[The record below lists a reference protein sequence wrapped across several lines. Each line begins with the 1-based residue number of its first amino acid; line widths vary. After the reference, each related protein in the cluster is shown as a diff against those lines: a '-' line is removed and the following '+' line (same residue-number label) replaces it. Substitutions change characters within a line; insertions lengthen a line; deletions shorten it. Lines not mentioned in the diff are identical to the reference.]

1 MIDLY
6 IHKKES
12 NYIIKAKKRENE
24 NKRSCHDETVFS
36 FCIKNKDK
44 SEILKNVYNS
54 LILYTKSEL
63 IKNKEEINI
72 RILDKE
78 LFDAFRK
85 SRKSLGKMR
94 DSFTSNNDYEN
105 WKNTFE
111 VKSNLIKIL
120 MKNKSM
126 LNMIYDTLE
135 DNKTLEVIKQI
146 ENIDISLLSKY
157 PDIDKQLKINEDMKS
172 LMKECVLRE
181 IKVDI
186 EETIRTERLI
196 TDLVIYSDG
205 GISIKGNIETGH
217 SYGSVIFDL
226 SDKNNE
232 KCFIKLKGKID
243 LLKYID
249 TKHNVDFMELYAAY
263 RSLKIINEKIKVKEI
278 PEGVNVVI
286 RMDNKSNID
295 IFKGLKKNSSPIN
308 KVLWD
313 EIEVFSNV
321 MKIDM
326 EWVKGHDKDINN
338 NLADELVNE
347 GRKMEQEGEVI
358 ILNTEVRPLKRKI

>member
-36 FCIKNKDK
+36 FCIKDKDK
-44 SEILKNVYNS
+44 PEILKNVYNS
-54 LILYTKSEL
+54 LILYSKSML
-63 IKNKEEINI
+63 IKNKEEICL
-72 RILDKE
+72 RILDKG

-94 DSFTSNNDYEN
+94 DSFTSNDDYEK
-105 WKNTFE
+105 WKNAFE
-111 VKSNLIKIL
+111 VKAELIKIL
-120 MKNKSM
+120 MKNKSP
-126 LNMIYDTLE
+126 LNIIYDTLE

-146 ENIDISLLSKY
+146 ENMDVSQLNKY
-157 PDIDKQLKINEDMKS
+157 PDIDKQLKINEEMKS

-186 EETIRTERLI
+186 EETIKTESLI
-196 TDLVIYSDG
+196 SHLIIYSDG
-205 GISIKGNIETGH
+205 GISIKGNIESGH

-226 SDKNNE
+226 SDNNE

-243 LLKYID
+243 LLRYID

-263 RSLKIINEKIKVKEI
+263 RSLKIINEKIKDKEI
-278 PEGVNVVI
+278 LEGVSVII

-313 EIEVFSNV
+313 EIESFSKV

-347 GRKMEQEGEVI
+347 GRKMEKEGEVI
-358 ILNTEVRPLKRKI
+358 ILNTEVKPLKRKI